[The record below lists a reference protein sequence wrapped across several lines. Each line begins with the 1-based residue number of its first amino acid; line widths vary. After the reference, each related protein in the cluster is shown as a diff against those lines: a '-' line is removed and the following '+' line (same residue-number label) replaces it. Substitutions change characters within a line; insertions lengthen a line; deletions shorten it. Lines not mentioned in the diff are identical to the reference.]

1 MQQAS
6 GWHEKDPATTLFVV
20 NPNSTASMTVQ
31 IEAAARLAAS
41 PGTRI
46 IAANPSYGPAAI
58 EGYFDGA
65 LCLPGMLQQIERGER
80 EGVDAHIIACFD
92 DTGLDAARALA
103 AAPVVGIGE
112 AAFHMATLIAHRFSV
127 VTTLARSIS
136 TIEANL
142 VRYGLSVRCAGVH
155 AADVPVLAL
164 ERSDTGVRE
173 RIRQVARQAL
183 SADRSEAI
191 VLGCAGMAGL
201 AEGLAR
207 EFGVPVIDGIA
218 AAVKM
223 AEGLASL
230 GLRTSKA
237 LSYASP
243 FPDRRLA
250 LSNHRVVAG
259 DPAS

>member
-1 MQQAS
+1 MQQAPGWDKSS
-6 GWHEKDPATTLFVV
+6 GTTLFVV
-20 NPNSTASMTVQ
+20 NPNSTASMTAQ
-31 IEAAARLAAS
+31 IEITARQAAS

-46 IAANPSYGPAAI
+46 IAVNPPYGPSAI

-65 LCLPGMLQQIERGER
+65 LCLPGLLQQIERGER
-80 EGVDAHIIACFD
+80 DQVHAHIIACFD

-103 AAPVVGIGE
+103 GAPVVGIGE
-112 AAFHMATLIAHRFSV
+112 AAFHLASLVAHRFSV
-127 VTTLARSIS
+127 VTTLPRSIA

-164 ERSDTGVRE
+164 EQSGTGVRE

-183 SADRSEAI
+183 SSDRSEAI
-191 VLGCAGMAGL
+191 VLGCAGMADL
-201 AEGLAR
+201 AEDLSR
-207 EFGVPVIDGIA
+207 ECGVPFIDGIA

-230 GLRTSKA
+230 GLRTSKT

-243 FPDRRLA
+243 FPDRRRV
-250 LSNHRVVAG
+250 LSNYLPEIAG
-259 DPAS
+259 DPAA